1 MQSCIICLE
10 EGANLKQLNHCGV
23 YYVHKKCHS
32 KWNSKN
38 NTCIVCREPLVNEHT
53 IAVQDEQLQEAQQV
67 QRANE
72 ILRAQEIQRAHEIQ
86 RYSYYRIIN
95 TLQFKVIYTIIV
107 ITMTTAFIFYIM

>member
-10 EGANLKQLNHCGV
+10 EGTNLKQLNHCGV

-38 NTCIVCREPLVNEHT
+38 NTCIVCREPIVNEHT
-53 IAVQDEQLQEAQQV
+53 IVVQDVQV
-67 QRANE
+67 QQAQT
-72 ILRAQEIQRAHEIQ
+72 ILRAQEIQ

-107 ITMTTAFIFYIM
+107 IIMTASFIYYIL